1 MSPAGIEA
9 FPRTP
14 VLIPTQRMADR
25 SAQSASA
32 QRIKAERRGKGRQF
46 WSCRGRLQ
54 SSSSDTWGGM
64 VSSLQGLRLGTL
76 TGPPNGGGSWFCRG
90 MRGPDSIPGVAEKRA
105 EVVTANARH
114 SPVRAFCVPDELAS
128 GVHPLVSSPESCGVG
143 VVFMPIL
150 QVRKWAQRVRGLP
163 EAERLLTRGA
173 GSWTEACL
181 NPDLGHTDDR
191 CRVQGRHCY
200 ATRVWLSPE
209 LAHSPAWEPRLEV
222 SPQFT
227 DEEGE
232 VCLRSACCIQLPPT
246 AASSLAG
253 RACPPSLR

>member
-1 MSPAGIEA
+1 MSL
-9 FPRTP
+9 R
-14 VLIPTQRMADR
+14 
-25 SAQSASA
+25 
-32 QRIKAERRGKGRQF
+32 KGRK
-46 WSCRGRLQ
+46 L
-54 SSSSDTWGGM
+54 
-64 VSSLQGLRLGTL
+64 
-76 TGPPNGGGSWFCRG
+76 
-90 MRGPDSIPGVAEKRA
+90 
-105 EVVTANARH
+105 VTANVRH

-128 GVHPLVSSPESCGVG
+128 GVHPLVSSPESCGAG
-143 VVFMPIL
+143 AVFMPIL

-163 EAERLLTRGA
+163 EAEQLLTRGA